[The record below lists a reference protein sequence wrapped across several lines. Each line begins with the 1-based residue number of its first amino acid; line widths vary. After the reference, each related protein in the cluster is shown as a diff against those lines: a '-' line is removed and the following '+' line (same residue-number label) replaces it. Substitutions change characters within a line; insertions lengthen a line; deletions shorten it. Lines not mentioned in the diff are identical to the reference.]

1 MVHVGK
7 DVQRGDSRSLIIS
20 NRSEEEGASL
30 IVQLLKKTRLQCRR
44 LWFNSWVG
52 KTHWRK
58 DRLPTPVFLGF
69 PCRSSGKESSCN
81 AGGPRLTPGL
91 GRSPGEWKGYSLQY
105 SGLENSMDSTVL
117 LLLLLLSCF
126 SHVRICVI
134 SVRFPHPWDSPGKNT
149 GVDSLSILQGIFPT
163 QGSNPGFLHCRW
175 ILYQLSHQG
184 SPKIL
189 VWVAYHLSSTSS
201 QSRN

>member
-1 MVHVGK
+1 MFQLLVLLPFRNKGTDEMVHVGK

-105 SGLENSMDSTVL
+105 FGLENSMDSTVL

-126 SHVRICVI
+126 SHV
-134 SVRFPHPWDSPGKNT
+134 
-149 GVDSLSILQGIFPT
+149 
-163 QGSNPGFLHCRW
+163 
-175 ILYQLSHQG
+175 
-184 SPKIL
+184 
-189 VWVAYHLSSTSS
+189 
-201 QSRN
+201 

>member
-1 MVHVGK
+1 MFQLLVLLPFRNKGTDEMVHVGK

-91 GRSPGEWKGYSLQY
+91 GRSPGEGEKLPTPVFH
-105 SGLENSMDSTVL
+105 GLENSMGCMD
-117 LLLLLLSCF
+117 
-126 SHVRICVI
+126 H
-134 SVRFPHPWDSPGKNT
+134 
-149 GVDSLSILQGIFPT
+149 GVTESDMT
-163 QGSNPGFLHCRW
+163 E
-175 ILYQLSHQG
+175 
-184 SPKIL
+184 
-189 VWVAYHLSSTSS
+189 
-201 QSRN
+201 